1 MVGDG
6 GVLPSGMQ
14 LVFVGKPTC
23 FHICRLDCVFM
34 VQTLLFGAFLS
45 RFSLSLA
52 LFARFSIG
60 VIYNLS
66 KPLSLSGRFEASA
79 LLNMLFL
86 VDSILASM
94 VLARF
99 L

>member
-34 VQTLLFGAFLS
+34 VRTLLFGAFLS
-45 RFSLSLA
+45 CFSLSLA
-52 LFARFSIG
+52 LFA
-60 VIYNLS
+60 
-66 KPLSLSGRFEASA
+66 
-79 LLNMLFL
+79 
-86 VDSILASM
+86 
-94 VLARF
+94 
-99 L
+99 